1 RQLDK
6 HCALRV
12 VDLAGRRNLETDE
25 ALEIGQ
31 AAPVEVDVVDEPD
44 RRKQE
49 QQRKERR
56 HEPHALSPTHRLDDR
71 KHFESLPLADSSRRH
86 PPCLWDL
93 GLRPTSAG
101 RSTCC
106 IRSRP
111 LGCSLAERAVAQA
124 GKFGARMPVPSPV
137 TSLTFESSYPVL
149 HFDGGETVT
158 AKCVLI

>member
-1 RQLDK
+1 MHDRLVGHSWQRAVLEAGVGEEVPVFGGQDCVAEDRRHFVVGDDAAVLPRQLDK

-71 KHFESLPLADSSRRH
+71 KHFESLTLADSSRRH

-101 RSTCC
+101 
-106 IRSRP
+106 
-111 LGCSLAERAVAQA
+111 
-124 GKFGARMPVPSPV
+124 
-137 TSLTFESSYPVL
+137 
-149 HFDGGETVT
+149 
-158 AKCVLI
+158 